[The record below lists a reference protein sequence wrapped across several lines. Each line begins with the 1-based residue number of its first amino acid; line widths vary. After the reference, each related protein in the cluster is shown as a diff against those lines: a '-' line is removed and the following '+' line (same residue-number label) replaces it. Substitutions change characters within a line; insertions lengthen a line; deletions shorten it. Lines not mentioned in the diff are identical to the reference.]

1 MRGKSHRK
9 EVAKKLQEQIAAT
22 TDPKLIIE
30 LSNQLSKF
38 LPRPR
43 QARRPRKSADVP
55 VESNS
60 GESALVA
67 KWEKRLSHLPI
78 EKRIQFS
85 VILEVEERLKK
96 QGLYKWPRTD
106 ESRAVQQKE
115 CADVMGMLTEQ
126 ERLVLA
132 VLQAVEAEAKKVA

>member
-43 QARRPRKSADVP
+43 QARRPRKAEVTPPSKNRSLREKYTGSVYEQMSD
-55 VESNS
+55 
-60 GESALVA
+60 GDLVC
-67 KWEKRLSHLPI
+67 WHLVFEI
-78 EKRIQFS
+78 EKRQRMGF
-85 VILEVEERLKK
+85 LTNRAERTAFKA
-96 QGLYKWPRTD
+96 
-106 ESRAVQQKE
+106 E
-115 CADVMGMLTEQ
+115 
-126 ERLVLA
+126 VLA
-132 VLQAVEAEAKKVA
+132 SLTDAERAAYEAFEREGVA